1 MKKLIFSLSGLF
13 SVLILC
19 FSFSACQLD
28 PLTWT
33 SPSPPAFEG
42 KLSLNQELQSIQKLS
57 LQGWHGAEDI
67 IFDEEGNLY
76 TGVHKGKADFSDGK
90 ILKINPKGEV
100 EIFYDAGSWVAGL
113 HFDEAGNLLALS
125 HKEGLIKISPDKKVS
140 VLAKHDAT
148 GKAFHI
154 PNGLEIASDGMIY
167 FTNTA
172 SASPYNI
179 KFGRKLILEARE
191 TGGLY
196 QYDPQKQKVS
206 KLIDGLHFGNGIVLS
221 QNEDYLLVVETTRY
235 RVLKYW
241 LQGAK
246 KGESEIFI
254 ENLPGFPNGISQRP
268 DGSFWLGFTTKR
280 NQALDDIHSKKWMKQ
295 IVYALPEGLQPKQDL
310 FGMVLNLSE
319 SGEILQALFDP
330 TGKWVSEAGA
340 VKEYQGKLYLGGDIV
355 PYISSYS
362 LN

>member
-172 SASPYNI
+172 SASP
-179 KFGRKLILEARE
+179 
-191 TGGLY
+191 
-196 QYDPQKQKVS
+196 
-206 KLIDGLHFGNGIVLS
+206 
-221 QNEDYLLVVETTRY
+221 
-235 RVLKYW
+235 
-241 LQGAK
+241 
-246 KGESEIFI
+246 
-254 ENLPGFPNGISQRP
+254 
-268 DGSFWLGFTTKR
+268 
-280 NQALDDIHSKKWMKQ
+280 
-295 IVYALPEGLQPKQDL
+295 
-310 FGMVLNLSE
+310 
-319 SGEILQALFDP
+319 
-330 TGKWVSEAGA
+330 
-340 VKEYQGKLYLGGDIV
+340 
-355 PYISSYS
+355 
-362 LN
+362 